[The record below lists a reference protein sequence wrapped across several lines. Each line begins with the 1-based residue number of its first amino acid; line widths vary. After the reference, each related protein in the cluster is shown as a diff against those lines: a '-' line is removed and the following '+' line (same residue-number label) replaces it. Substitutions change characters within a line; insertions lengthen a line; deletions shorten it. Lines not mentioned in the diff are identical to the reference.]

1 MKAVEITW
9 PCCGRKIMIT
19 EDGGEVTASVLCN
32 NNSEEITKALEKAH
46 IELAAVR
53 REGNDEQGKDCI
65 CQ

>member
-1 MKAVEITW
+1 
-9 PCCGRKIMIT
+9 MIT